1 MNKNEFI
8 IGVYDII
15 KEIPRGS
22 VVTYGSPTIGKASVF
37 SYGGAGDVSS
47 SERIASIL
55 SSGNKQ
61 SGTASSR
68 LGRTTEF
75 T

>member
-22 VVTYGSPTIGKASVF
+22 VVTYGQVARLVF